1 MNGLFR
7 NSVKGMA
14 HPAGDHHFDYRAG
27 KAGLAG
33 GSAGGEDQN
42 AV

>member
-1 MNGLFR
+1 
-7 NSVKGMA
+7 MA
-14 HPAGDHHFDYRAG
+14 DIAGDHHFDHRAG

-33 GSAGGEDQN
+33 GSIRGEDQN